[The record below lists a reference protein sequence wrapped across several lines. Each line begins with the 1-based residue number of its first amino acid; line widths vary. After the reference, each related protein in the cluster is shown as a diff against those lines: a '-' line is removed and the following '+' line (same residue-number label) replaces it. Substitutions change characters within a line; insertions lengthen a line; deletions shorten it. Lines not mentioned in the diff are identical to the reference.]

1 MELGHEAVM
10 CKLMYGIDCGYAESR
25 TDGDTARL
33 VSYPEST
40 DQMLGALV
48 FELMSLGDS
57 ML

>member
-1 MELGHEAVM
+1 M

-25 TDGDTARL
+25 TDGETARL